1 MVDDKKKMCGELL
14 NRLELFADRTGAFE
28 LSWGANRHKLS
39 SDLMRVIRLSL
50 RVYSLVD
57 SSS

>member
-1 MVDDKKKMCGELL
+1 MCGELL
-14 NRLELFADRTGAFE
+14 NRLELFADRTSAFE
-28 LSWGANRHKLS
+28 LSWGANWHRLS
-39 SDLMRVIRLSL
+39 SDLLRVIRLSL